1 MKQKAGCAPHCD
13 FLFVNMTKLVVGF
26 QGRSNAST
34 GARDHT
40 QSPFLK
46 AQPERAAAWGV
57 MFRGRRI
64 GAAVRCSRSSAH
76 GDQLI
81 SAKSRGTARFLS
93 DLNI

>member
-40 QSPFLK
+40 H
-46 AQPERAAAWGV
+46 
-57 MFRGRRI
+57 RRLSLNALRP
-64 GAAVRCSRSSAH
+64 GA
-76 GDQLI
+76 
-81 SAKSRGTARFLS
+81 
-93 DLNI
+93 